1 MDEGMFSFLMK
12 LKGIANQILK
22 QLVHLEF
29 VRQEDGQCSL
39 YLNTSPLRVIFSVED
54 RTLDEKLSY

>member
-1 MDEGMFSFLMK
+1 MK

-39 YLNTSPLRVIFSVED
+39 YLNISPLRVILSVED

>member
-1 MDEGMFSFLMK
+1 MK

-22 QLVHLEF
+22 QLVHLEI

>member
-1 MDEGMFSFLMK
+1 MK

-29 VRQEDGQCSL
+29 AARRMGSVPSISTLPL
-39 YLNTSPLRVIFSVED
+39 YG
-54 RTLDEKLSY
+54 